1 MAFSVDLA
9 SNLPTKDYIVAFGHL
24 KLIRNK
30 NNYGRN
36 RKNPYDI
43 RRKCMAAKVQKNTV
57 CNVSKRNNESSNGE
71 DHISENT
78 AGTSNQTNSETRLE
92 HSGNHEES
100 GEESYVN
107 LKLLSKSN
115 TIEFPTEEPS
125 TSIKA
130 EPNESVIQQ
139 RNVQQVQL
147 LNIKP
152 DLCKEVNSPPKSV
165 ASARPIPTLGQ
176 IYQQDPND
184 DTTTFGG
191 WYLESLGEYSN
202 LFEQSV
208 ETTSTSTDC
217 TTTTCN
223 GLNNYGNNQQ
233 FSNMNSNNVTN
244 VSLMTNTS
252 PTKVFKTT
260 NENVSEWLSAELDH
274 PTRDNEFDNN
284 RLSVPTLCYN
294 PNTDSNNRLDN
305 KNSNH
310 QNDLREQNSS
320 NGISKT
326 NISEKIFES
335 SHISLSAQPT
345 IILKTNEASDDS
357 EPVFVLPKTNTDFK
371 EKDYYPDFHKPLMFH
386 STPVT
391 PKRREPITKSRT
403 ASYVEYPSEVL
414 QKTTNFESDGGD
426 NLSSIVETDHGL
438 SSSWMFNRYT
448 DSSTLSGVTWSK
460 LQISQDTLKES
471 FKNSRLWKS
480 DTFDEKRKTGD
491 SEKNSNHDYLHH
503 YCWKKEIA
511 RKETNDQTVRNY
523 RERCNKCHKYRQPPK
538 KKGPFR
544 YLRKRMAM
552 GICRH
557 RLNRVWKKTAAKWA
571 HWSKSPSKF
580 RRLGMMNYLQKS
592 IIWDNANVQTTIF
605 VYHETGTDAVARE
618 QKSAEITASIKL
630 KSCSSYKNGSSK
642 LFLSPNKHD
651 NVGSSIFPFLQYS
664 SNNAVVFG
672 RYPSKSSFREALGGT
687 VKEIRSINTQCSQSL
702 EKDKLSQ
709 QLIQNSRL
717 KQAAS
722 QDAYTQ
728 VFITCNNADT
738 NIVFNPMNQRR
749 SSAYSQ
755 GFPCNGVDTATDAII
770 PDKTS
775 QHSINVM
782 TSTAVLQR
790 LTHNETQV
798 SPAESMWKV
807 STGILVQELYRD
819 AKSSVVTDT
828 SVPRRNLDAT
838 LVTADGKVLTCTGT
852 KITSVSSADI
862 QAPSILSR
870 TSRQY
875 AVNTATSRVV
885 NQDRSTAP
893 SLHRCDAKDVSLET
907 ENIQAKK
914 SEKATSQMIL
924 TRYSDIGLSAS
935 NIVKHNS
942 INCGS
947 HQLTHS
953 FGAETQPQCYSV
965 ITNTDEEPKKPSVQD
980 VDVSSCSCCVTNE
993 DSTQYSSYIKNGSL
1007 GGGGCQIGRSR
1018 LISVRALF
1026 PEATDD
1032 GAQAQPSRCSA
1043 ETKTLSNKK
1052 ISASMFTSQLGLEQR
1067 YHPYEATS
1075 DEGKSSALKETKIS
1089 SRDNKI
1095 VSSNK
1100 ATGPGSQ
1107 KPSKQSNR
1115 SACVNTNSK
1124 MNTKKSSKITN
1135 SLDNSKWIKESVE
1148 KHTGKSSLIQAS
1160 DIETIVKVSEVAV
1173 RQSLQ
1178 RASDI
1183 ANSAHRTCSKQIHKL
1198 SKVLLNSD
1206 VNCVT
1211 TKTYE
1216 ISNKSVTTTGSGRKA
1231 IAETEKKPCKLLT
1244 MDKITSGNEVV
1255 VRETKA
1261 SVLQAQTN
1269 VRDAATDC
1277 LCARRSATALTSRH
1291 VLPKKT
1297 LCVAGGES
1305 NPECLFVYDRPRC
1318 VVHNA
1323 SVDVAVQI
1331 QTQKEIRPKR
1341 SHSQHSIAVEA
1352 MLPCQVCCYRRHG
1365 VAGEALTPKEYK
1377 SLYEAT
1383 RLMMKEGCDS
1393 RSSKTSSNSS
1403 SFDKTVKYEEAMKM
1417 RSQMTSCLDHLP
1429 TQCCCMRCT
1438 QIAHTDNR
1446 SIQAVEDSFLI
1457 CPKCH
1462 IKITDLPKDAPECI
1476 EDYVRASLG
1485 TSCRYYSNLLAMKLG
1500 RVRDNFIKHL
1510 APSVVDSIYP
1520 LTVPEYYTEACTMKP
1535 SGRMDENCQ
1544 VKIPVT
1550 QMKSIRNMMTTLTS
1564 SCVLTPTVS
1573 DTDLTAHDKRDLR
1586 AVYYILSGIEGR
1598 IRRLKNNL
1606 HD

>member
-36 RKNPYDI
+36 RKNPYEI
-43 RRKCMAAKVQKNTV
+43 RRKCMATKVQKNTF
-57 CNVSKRNNESSNGE
+57 CNISKRNNESSNGE
-71 DHISENT
+71 DHISGDT
-78 AGTSNQTNSETRLE
+78 AGTSNQINSETRLE
-92 HSGNHEES
+92 NSSNNKES
-100 GEESYVN
+100 SEESYIN
-107 LKLLSKSN
+107 LKLLRKSN

-125 TSIKA
+125 TSVKA
-130 EPNESVIQQ
+130 GPEESVIQQ

-165 ASARPIPTLGQ
+165 ATARPIPTLGQ

-184 DTTTFGG
+184 DTSTFAG
-191 WYLESLGEYSN
+191 WFLESLGEYSN
-202 LFEQSV
+202 SFEQSV

-217 TTTTCN
+217 TSTTCN
-223 GLNNYGNNQQ
+223 GFNNHDNNQP
-233 FSNMNSNNVTN
+233 FSNLNSNNVTN
-244 VSLMTNTS
+244 VSLVTNTS
-252 PTKVFKTT
+252 PTKAFKTT

-274 PTRDNEFDNN
+274 PTRDNEFD
-284 RLSVPTLCYN
+284 T
-294 PNTDSNNRLDN
+294 
-305 KNSNH
+305 
-310 QNDLREQNSS
+310 
-320 NGISKT
+320 
-326 NISEKIFES
+326 
-335 SHISLSAQPT
+335 SLSAQPT
-345 IILKTNEASDDS
+345 IILKTNEASNDS
-357 EPVFVLPKTNTDFK
+357 EPVYVFPKTNTDFK
-371 EKDYYPDFHKPLMFH
+371 EKDYYPDFHKPLMYH
-386 STPVT
+386 STPAT

-471 FKNSRLWKS
+471 FKNSRSWKS
-480 DTFDEKRKTGD
+480 DTFDEKQKAAD
-491 SEKNSNHDYLHH
+491 SDKNSNHDYLH
-503 YCWKKEIA
+503 CWKKDIA
-511 RKETNDQTVRNY
+511 RKEINDKTARNY
-523 RERCNKCHKYRQPPK
+523 REKCNKCHKYRQSPK
-538 KKGPFR
+538 KR
-544 YLRKRMAM
+544 
-552 GICRH
+552 
-557 RLNRVWKKTAAKWA
+557 
-571 HWSKSPSKF
+571 
-580 RRLGMMNYLQKS
+580 
-592 IIWDNANVQTTIF
+592 
-605 VYHETGTDAVARE
+605 TDAVARE

-642 LFLSPNKHD
+642 LFLPPNKHD

-672 RYPSKSSFREALGGT
+672 RYQSKSSSRAALGGT
-687 VKEIRSINTQCSQSL
+687 VKEIRSINTQCSQYF

-709 QLIQNSRL
+709 QMIQNSHL
-717 KQAAS
+717 KQAVS

-728 VFITCNNADT
+728 VFITCNNA
-738 NIVFNPMNQRR
+738 
-749 SSAYSQ
+749 
-755 GFPCNGVDTATDAII
+755 ATDAIT

-782 TSTAVLQR
+782 TSTAVLQK
-790 LTHNETQV
+790 LTHTETQV

-807 STGILVQELYRD
+807 STGILVQEMYRD

-838 LVTADGKVLTCTGT
+838 LITADGKVLTCTGT

-862 QAPSILSR
+862 QASSMLSR

-875 AVNTATSRVV
+875 TVNTATSRVV
-885 NQDRSTAP
+885 NEDRWTVP
-893 SLHRCDAKDVSLET
+893 SLHRYDVEDVSL
-907 ENIQAKK
+907 
-914 SEKATSQMIL
+914 
-924 TRYSDIGLSAS
+924 GLSAS

-965 ITNTDEEPKKPSVQD
+965 VINTDEEPKKPSVQD
-980 VDVSSCSCCVTNE
+980 VDVNSCSCCMTND
-993 DSTQYSSYIKNGSL
+993 DSTQYSSYMKNGSM
-1007 GGGGCQIGRSR
+1007 GAGGCQIGRSR

-1032 GAQAQPSRCSA
+1032 GTQAQPSRCSA

-1052 ISASMFTSQLGLEQR
+1052 ISASIFTSQLGLEQR
-1067 YHPYEATS
+1067 HPYEAAS
-1075 DEGKSSALKETKIS
+1075 DKGQSAPLKETEIP
-1089 SRDNKI
+1089 SRDTKI
-1095 VSSNK
+1095 VSCNK
-1100 ATGPGSQ
+1100 ATGSVTGQDPK

-1115 SACVNTNSK
+1115 SACIKTSSK
-1124 MNTKKSSKITN
+1124 MNSRKSSKISS
-1135 SLDNSKWIKESVE
+1135 SLDARKWIKESVE
-1148 KHTGKSSLIQAS
+1148 EHK

-1173 RQSLQ
+1173 RESLQ
-1178 RASDI
+1178 RASVI
-1183 ANSAHRTCSKQIHKL
+1183 ANSTHRICSKEIHKL

-1211 TKTYE
+1211 TKPYE
-1216 ISNKSVTTTGSGRKA
+1216 VPNKSPTKTGSAKKA
-1231 IAETEKKPCKLLT
+1231 VVETEMEGCKLLK
-1244 MDKITSGNEVV
+1244 MDKITSDKVV
-1255 VRETKA
+1255 VRETKE
-1261 SVLQAQTN
+1261 SILQAQTN
-1269 VRDAATDC
+1269 VCDTGTDC
-1277 LCARRSATALTSRH
+1277 VCMRRSATVLTSRD

-1305 NPECLFVYDRPRC
+1305 NTGVRPR
-1318 VVHNA
+1318 
-1323 SVDVAVQI
+1323 
-1331 QTQKEIRPKR
+1331 R
-1341 SHSQHSIAVEA
+1341 SHSHHSISVEA
-1352 MLPCQVCCYRRHG
+1352 SFPCQVCCYRRHG
-1365 VAGEALTPKEYK
+1365 VMGETLTPKEYK

-1393 RSSKTSSNSS
+1393 RNSKTSSNSS

-1417 RSQMTSCLDHLP
+1417 RSQMTSCLEHLP

-1438 QIAHTDNR
+1438 QIARRDNR

-1457 CPKCH
+1457 CPRCN
-1462 IKITDLPKDAPECI
+1462 IKITDLPKDDPEGI
-1476 EDYVRASLG
+1476 EDYVRATLG

-1500 RVRDNFIKHL
+1500 RVRDNFIRHL
-1510 APSVVDSIYP
+1510 APSVVDSMYH

-1535 SGRMDENCQ
+1535 SGRLDEDCQ
-1544 VKIPVT
+1544 VKIPMT
-1550 QMKSIRNMMTTLTS
+1550 QVNNIHNIMNSLTS
-1564 SCVLTPTVS
+1564 SCVLTPTIS
-1573 DTDLTAHDKRDLR
+1573 DTDLTLHDKRDLKT
-1586 AVYYILSGIEGR
+1586 VYYILSGIEGR

-1606 HD
+1606 HN

>member
-107 LKLLSKSN
+107 LKLLRKSN

-191 WYLESLGEYSN
+191 
-202 LFEQSV
+202 
-208 ETTSTSTDC
+208 T
-217 TTTTCN
+217 
-223 GLNNYGNNQQ
+223 NQQ

-274 PTRDNEFDNN
+274 PTRDNEFD
-284 RLSVPTLCYN
+284 
-294 PNTDSNNRLDN
+294 
-305 KNSNH
+305 
-310 QNDLREQNSS
+310 
-320 NGISKT
+320 
-326 NISEKIFES
+326 
-335 SHISLSAQPT
+335 ISLSAQPT

-538 KKGPFR
+538 K
-544 YLRKRMAM
+544 
-552 GICRH
+552 
-557 RLNRVWKKTAAKWA
+557 T
-571 HWSKSPSKF
+571 
-580 RRLGMMNYLQKS
+580 
-592 IIWDNANVQTTIF
+592 
-605 VYHETGTDAVARE
+605 
-618 QKSAEITASIKL
+618 
-630 KSCSSYKNGSSK
+630 
-642 LFLSPNKHD
+642 
-651 NVGSSIFPFLQYS
+651 
-664 SNNAVVFG
+664 NNAVVFG

-728 VFITCNNADT
+728 VFITCNNA
-738 NIVFNPMNQRR
+738 
-749 SSAYSQ
+749 
-755 GFPCNGVDTATDAII
+755 ATDAII

-819 AKSSVVTDT
+819 AKSSVVTGNNTNSTETPFDT

-893 SLHRCDAKDVSLET
+893 SLHRCDVKDVSLET

-1067 YHPYEATS
+1067 YHPNEATS

-1100 ATGPGSQ
+1100 ATGPGSK

-1124 MNTKKSSKITN
+1124 MNTKKSSKITT
-1135 SLDNSKWIKESVE
+1135 SLDASKWIKESVE
-1148 KHTGKSSLIQAS
+1148 KHTGKSSLIQAT

-1244 MDKITSGNEVV
+1244 MDKITSDEVV

-1269 VRDAATDC
+1269 VRDTATDC

-1323 SVDVAVQI
+1323 NVDVAVQI
-1331 QTQKEIRPKR
+1331 QTQKEIIRPKR

-1606 HD
+1606 HN